1 MQPIDFLVL
10 AIYFALEA
18 FARVGGTPLAYFFL
32 ALALLI
38 GRLLTGGSI
47 RLVIERKTAP
57 AAS

>member
-18 FARVGGTPLAYFFL
+18 LGHAAPSPVAYFFL
-32 ALALLI
+32 SLALLI

-47 RLVIERKTAP
+47 SIVVIRKAQG
-57 AAS
+57 